1 MGAWSLLVIDNQP
14 LRKKAQRDYQKA
26 TRDLDN
32 ARAETE
38 RFHSQDKPLFT
49 RWLHAN
55 FGPLIT
61 EMRELQVKLNKAQD
75 LVNEVQQEYFF
86 GGHASIAQAYKI
98 VQHRRAHPDEEPES
112 QSFTD
117 ADENEEFRR
126 EFEEAMREAEGD
138 FQQHRNSRQS
148 APPSRQ
154 RGQLKQLYRKLARRL
169 HPDNGRK
176 LSPHEKELW
185 HRTQTAYEAGHV
197 DVLETI
203 LNLLDVDEKGTR
215 NASVSTLLRLT
226 ADLKKSLRAI
236 KRELT
241 SLRRDVAWNFS
252 RRDDHSQVASST
264 QATLLSD
271 REKLLWLLNKY
282 TEQIERWDSQS
293 RVKGKRVHSRRANW
307 MDEEWF

>member
-1 MGAWSLLVIDNQP
+1 
-14 LRKKAQRDYQKA
+14 
-26 TRDLDN
+26 
-32 ARAETE
+32 
-38 RFHSQDKPLFT
+38 
-49 RWLHAN
+49 
-55 FGPLIT
+55 
-61 EMRELQVKLNKAQD
+61 
-75 LVNEVQQEYFF
+75 
-86 GGHASIAQAYKI
+86 
-98 VQHRRAHPDEEPES
+98 
-112 QSFTD
+112 
-117 ADENEEFRR
+117 
-126 EFEEAMREAEGD
+126 
-138 FQQHRNSRQS
+138 
-148 APPSRQ
+148 
-154 RGQLKQLYRKLARRL
+154 
-169 HPDNGRK
+169 
-176 LSPHEKELW
+176 
-185 HRTQTAYEAGHV
+185 V